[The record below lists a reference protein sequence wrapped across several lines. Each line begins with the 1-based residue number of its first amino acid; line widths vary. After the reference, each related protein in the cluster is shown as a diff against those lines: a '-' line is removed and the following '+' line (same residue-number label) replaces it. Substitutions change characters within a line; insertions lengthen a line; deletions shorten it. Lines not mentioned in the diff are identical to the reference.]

1 MSERQRKEKLK
12 DNIEKLSDCEHEQVF
27 KIIQK
32 HTDKF
37 TCSDSGVLVS
47 ADTLP
52 IDCVTEIEKYIDF
65 CIAQKHRLDAD
76 EAQRTAL
83 YLSVHTSE

>member
-12 DNIEKLSDCEHEQVF
+12 ENIEKLSECEHEQVF

-32 HTDKF
+32 HSDQF

-47 ADTLP
+47 AETLN
-52 IDCVTEIEKYIDF
+52 DGCLTEIEKYISF
-65 CIAQKHRLDAD
+65 CFAQKQRLDSD

-83 YLSVHTSE
+83 YKSVHNSE